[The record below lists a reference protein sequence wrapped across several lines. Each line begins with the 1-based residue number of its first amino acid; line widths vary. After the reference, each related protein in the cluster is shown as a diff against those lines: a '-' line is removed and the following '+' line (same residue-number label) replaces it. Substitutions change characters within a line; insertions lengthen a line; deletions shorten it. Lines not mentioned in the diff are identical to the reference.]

1 MEDQSQHPLRILVF
15 IGVLMTFIVTLIAV
29 IQVFTG
35 GLLG

>member
-15 IGVLMTFIVTLIAV
+15 VGVLLTFITTLIMV
-29 IQVFTG
+29 IQVFTD

>member
-1 MEDQSQHPLRILVF
+1 MDDQSQHPLRILVF
-15 IGVLMTFIVTLIAV
+15 IGVLSTFIITLIAL